1 MKKRDLTRPIAAAQI
16 AAAMPLFALA
26 FSTAPAPAAAAETI
40 TYSYDA
46 KGRVVKAERSGT
58 VNNAVK
64 AVYTHDKANN
74 RRTVKVT
81 GSANNAPP

>member
-1 MKKRDLTRPIAAAQI
+1 MKTQNLTRPHLARLVAATL
-16 AAAMPLFALA
+16 PLCALA
-26 FSTAPAPAAAAETI
+26 YCAAPAPAAAAETI

-64 AVYTHDKANN
+64 TEYTHDQANN

>member
-1 MKKRDLTRPIAAAQI
+1 MKRSKLTRPNLTRLTAAI
-16 AAAMPLFALA
+16 LPLFALPYCA
-26 FSTAPAPAAAAETI
+26 APVPAVASETI

-64 AVYTHDKANN
+64 AEYTHDKANN